1 MSGEWSLWII
11 TPQHTSQQHSVHS
24 LCLNCTRDIS
34 VSHQIS
40 VSVIIQV
47 CHLIFFLYEQ
57 LVFFTDVVMILLFTI
72 IVIDEYFDPKMVC
85 FFASIYAVCFL
96 YDWNH
101 NISDLMHNSES
112 VWISVMVKT
121 M

>member
-1 MSGEWSLWII
+1 
-11 TPQHTSQQHSVHS
+11 
-24 LCLNCTRDIS
+24 
-34 VSHQIS
+34 
-40 VSVIIQV
+40 V

-57 LVFFTDVVMILLFTI
+57 LVFFTDVVMILFLQLLLLMSI
-72 IVIDEYFDPKMVC
+72 LIQKWC